1 MPELKIDLK
10 TLPPALQTAFSY
22 LAEGNW
28 RNAND
33 CFDLALKQSPLDP
46 YACLGKAMTACYLK
60 TPEELD
66 FSTDD
71 LLENPFFSAA
81 LKYAEGDLKDQLT
94 QLVVRLNYEKQQ
106 KAQQQESAIQTEAA
120 SAETG
125 ATEGFA
131 GAAAENETP
140 ESASKANWDY
150 AGMVEGVKPAAD
162 AAAAA
167 PAAPEAAAPAE
178 GETVDVVKG
187 KKKGKKKLIVA
198 LVVLLVLLLGG
209 GAAGTYFYLIPL
221 MKYNKAIDLIN
232 AKQYDEGLA
241 MLDELG
247 DFSDAPQQ
255 YQTGLYVKAL
265 NYLANDDF
273 EHTREILEQ
282 LGDFKDAPELL
293 GSLDARRVSKEVRA
307 VAATPVG
314 EVVTFGHY
322 ETDGDTEN
330 GEEALRWIVL
340 SNRDDLVTLITEQSI
355 AGMRY
360 HFNASETNWAE
371 CSLRSWLNGTFYTS
385 AFDLTEADFICKNYI
400 TTPAN
405 PDFPSPNGEA
415 TVDKVY
421 LLSMNEAL
429 QYFRTLSDRKLTCT
443 TASYTQTY
451 TNSDDFCCWW
461 LRTPGARLES
471 AVGVDPTGQVMT
483 VGYDC
488 YKNDQIGV
496 RPVIVID
503 ISAVGDSGSASSG
516 DAATATSTDAAPGS
530 SFGGGTSAASETTTA
545 SRSQTP
551 ATTQPPTTASSG
563 LSQSTTKPAP

>member
-94 QLVVRLNYEKQQ
+94 QLVVRLNYEKQ
-106 KAQQQESAIQTEAA
+106 KAQEQGSAIRTDAA
-120 SAETG
+120 AAEG
-125 ATEGFA
+125 VTEGFA
-131 GAAAENETP
+131 GAAAENEP
-140 ESASKANWDY
+140 QESASKANWDY
-150 AGMVEGVKPAAD
+150 AGMVEGVRPAAD
-162 AAAAA
+162 AAAATA
-167 PAAPEAAAPAE
+167 AAPETAPAE

-187 KKKGKKKLIVA
+187 KKKGKKKLVA
-198 LVVLLVLLLGG
+198 VLVILLVLLLGG

-221 MKYNKAIDLIN
+221 MKYNQAIDLIN

-241 MLDELG
+241 MLDALG

-273 EHTREILEQ
+273 DHTREILEQ

-293 GSLDARRVSKEVRA
+293 GSLDARRVSKEIRA
-307 VAATPVG
+307 IAATPVG
-314 EVVTFGHY
+314 EVVTFGKY
-322 ETDGDTEN
+322 ETDGDAEN
-330 GEEALRWIVL
+330 GTEALRWIVL
-340 SNRDDLVTLITEQSI
+340 NNRDDLVTLITEQSI

-360 HFNASETNWAE
+360 HFNASETSWAE

-429 QYFRTLSDRKLTCT
+429 QYFRTMALRKLTCT

-451 TNSDDFCCWW
+451 TDSNDYCCWW

-503 ISAVGDSGSASSG
+503 ISAVGE
-516 DAATATSTDAAPGS
+516 AATATSTDAAPAS
-530 SFGGGTSAASETTTA
+530 SADESTSEPSSETTTSSFWSRTPA
-545 SRSQTP
+545 STEPQTTAASSDFSQT
-551 ATTQPPTTASSG
+551 
-563 LSQSTTKPAP
+563 TTKPAP